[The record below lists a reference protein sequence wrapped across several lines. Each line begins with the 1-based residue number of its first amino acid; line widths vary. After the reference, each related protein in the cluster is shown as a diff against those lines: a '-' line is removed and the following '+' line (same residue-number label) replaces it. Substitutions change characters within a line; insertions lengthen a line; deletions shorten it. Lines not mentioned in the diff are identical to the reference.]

1 VNLTQSRKRW
11 LLAIAAVVAIL
22 FLARPGANRLKS
34 RVVNTMSMALG
45 RQVDVGALRIHVLPR
60 PGFDLEKVVV
70 HDDPAISAEPM
81 LQAAEVTASLRL
93 RSLLRGRLEI
103 SRLSLSEPS
112 VNLTR
117 TSDGRWSVEGLVERA
132 AKSPV
137 APTSK
142 SAGEPRPG
150 FPYIEASRARVNI
163 KLGQEKKAF
172 ALTDA
177 DLAVWQESENSW
189 GMRLRAQPIRTDFNL
204 TDTGLLHLDGTWQ
217 RAATLQ
223 ETPVDF
229 QFRWQ
234 DAQLGALTKLLLA
247 RDAGWRGGVDF
258 SASFKGMP
266 SSLEITSIAK
276 IGDFRRYDLL
286 GGGNLNLAT
295 ACGAQFDSRSREFSA
310 IDCRS
315 AVGEGNVHV
324 TGTVREPLGARSYDL
339 TLAVEKVPAQA
350 LAMLVRRAKK
360 GLPEGFAA
368 TGYID
373 GNFTAQKSAD
383 KAAVYG
389 GSGQAASVTLGDSA
403 SDSAAFELGTIAFA
417 VGDATPAPDARKR
430 KQSQPSVS
438 SELQLTLLPFPLSLG
453 RPSPALARGTL
464 LRHGYRF
471 RVEGESQVQ
480 RVFDLAR
487 LLGISAYHPAV
498 DGVVK
503 LDVRME
509 GQWTGFAAPHA
520 EGSAV
525 IRSVRVEL
533 PGTSAPVE
541 ISAGQVTLDSD
552 TVRLEKLSAAAAGT
566 NWSGQI
572 TLPRSCEGKQE
583 CFGRYGLVADTLS
596 TEELGKFF
604 TPASGKRAWYR
615 LLSGTESNATSP
627 FLLWRASGTLRIGQL
642 LLHQLTANKVQSTV
656 EIKQGTLSFTDM
668 HAQVL
673 SGTYRGNWTVDF
685 GVRPPAYSGDGEFDK
700 ISLEQLTTL
709 LGGPWAIGTGHGT
722 MKVKASGYSLPS
734 LRESADGSL
743 SFDIHN
749 GRFSTLRLRES
760 GEPVMVETFT
770 GELLRRDGKFEIKDG
785 KLQMPDSIYQVSGT
799 VSSGNKLDLKLART
813 GGGYIVNGT
822 LIEPRAVPDKSAS
835 TQAALKP

>member
-1 VNLTQSRKRW
+1 VTRKQSRKRW
-11 LLAIAAVVAIL
+11 LLAIAAIVAIL

-117 TSDGRWSVEGLVERA
+117 TGDGRWSLEGLVERA
-132 AKSPV
+132 AKSPI

-204 TDTGLLHLDGTWQ
+204 TDTGLVRLDGTWQ

-229 QFRWQ
+229 HFQWQ
-234 DAQLGALTKLLLA
+234 EAQLGALTKLLLA

-258 SASFKGMP
+258 SANFKGQP
-266 SSLEITSIAK
+266 SSLEITSMAK
-276 IGDFRRYDLL
+276 VGDFRRYDLL

-295 ACGAQFDSRSREFSA
+295 ECGAHFDSRLSEFSN
-310 IDCRS
+310 IDCHS
-315 AVGEGNVHV
+315 PVGEGTVRVAGN
-324 TGTVREPLGARSYDL
+324 VREPLGSRTYGL
-339 TLAVEKVPAQA
+339 TLTVEKVPAQA
-350 LAMLVRRAKK
+350 LATLVRRAKK
-360 GLPEGFAA
+360 GLPEGLAA

-373 GNFTAQKSAD
+373 GTFTAQKSAD
-383 KAAVYG
+383 KSVVYG
-389 GSGQAASVTLGDSA
+389 GSGQAVSVTLGDSA
-403 SDSAAFELGTIAFA
+403 SDSAAFELGTIVFA
-417 VGDATPAPDARKR
+417 VGEAQGSDAKRRKQTQPAP
-430 KQSQPSVS
+430 ST
-438 SELQLTLLPFPLSLG
+438 ELQLTLLPFPLSLG
-453 RPSPALARGTL
+453 RPTPALAQGTL
-464 LRHGYRF
+464 LRHGYQF
-471 RVEGESQVQ
+471 KIEGESQVQ

-498 DGVVK
+498 DGNVK
-503 LDVRME
+503 LDVHME

-525 IRSVRVEL
+525 IRSMRVEL
-533 PGTSAPVE
+533 RGTSAPVE
-541 ISAGQVTLDSD
+541 ISAGQVTLDAD

-583 CFGRYGLVADTLS
+583 CFGRYGLAADKVS

-615 LLSGTESNATSP
+615 LLAGAESNSQSP
-627 FLLWRASGTLRIGQL
+627 FLFWRASGSLRIGQL
-642 LLHQLTANKVQSTV
+642 LLHQLIANKVQSTV
-656 EIKQGTLSFTDM
+656 EINRGTLRFSDM

-673 SGTYRGNWTVDF
+673 SGTYKGNWTVDF

-709 LGGPWAIGTGHGT
+709 LGGPWATGTGHGT

-734 LRESADGSL
+734 LRESAEGAL

-749 GRFSTLRLRES
+749 GRFGTLRLRES
-760 GEPVMVETFT
+760 GEPVMVEAFT
-770 GELLRRDGKFEIKDG
+770 GELLRREGKFEIKDG

-799 VSSGNKLDLKLART
+799 ISSGNKLDLKLART